1 MVDRKNARP
10 AAVPTACGAAII
22 ATALGAAAATY
33 APPAAAQTQD
43 EAPAQVASSISSL
56 KALSIEDLMKTEVTS
71 VSKAAEPLSDAPA
84 AVYVITRDDILR
96 SGAQSIP
103 DMLRLAPN
111 LQVAQITSTGY
122 AISARGFNGT
132 TSSKL
137 LVLIDGRSVYTP
149 YHSGV
154 PWDIQD
160 VLPQDI
166 ERIEVI
172 SGPGATLWGANA
184 VNGVINI
191 TTRKSYDTQGP
202 AADLGGGNLEQRA
215 SAQYGGRIND
225 ALHYRAYVDSY
236 HYDEDRLPGGGG
248 AQDDHRMTQGG
259 FRMDWTPPGDLM
271 TLQGD
276 FYQGSEDVYQSPAH
290 VDTFGQ
296 NVLSRWTHS
305 FADGASLQLQAY
317 YDHERQNE
325 PGVAQDDLHTYDL
338 DLQHSFS
345 WGTRQSIVWGG
356 EYRIQH
362 DDFPAITSASQP
374 LFFRPQD
381 RKLTLGNIFGQDT
394 IALTQALKLT
404 LGMKLEDEP
413 YTGIEPLPS
422 GRLSWKLSDNNLL
435 WAAISR
441 AVRAPSRLD
450 RDLYENAGGVS
461 LLAGGDFQP
470 EELTAYE
477 MGYRTQPTSRTS
489 ISVSTF
495 YNVYDDLRTAEF
507 SPNGQLPLVFAN
519 RMEGETYGAEV
530 WGSYQV
536 LSWWR
541 LDAGANWLHENLH
554 TEPGSASQAI
564 ALALAGDDPSYQLS
578 LRSTMVFAG
587 NGLFDLSVRQIG
599 SLPKPVSPAYAEV
612 DARVAWSLLPSLEL
626 SVKGSNLV
634 HPQHLEFGTTSAPL
648 QLGSTGVETGRAYF
662 LEVRW
667 RPTT

>member
-1 MVDRKNARP
+1 
-10 AAVPTACGAAII
+10 
-22 ATALGAAAATY
+22 
-33 APPAAAQTQD
+33 
-43 EAPAQVASSISSL
+43 
-56 KALSIEDLMKTEVTS
+56 MKTEVTS

-84 AVYVITRDDILR
+84 AVYVITREDILR
-96 SGAQSIP
+96 SGAQSLP

-137 LVLIDGRSVYTP
+137 LVLIDGRSIYTP

-154 PWDIQD
+154 PWEIQD

-172 SGPGATLWGANA
+172 SGPGAALWGANA

-191 TTRKSYDTQGP
+191 TTRSSYDTQGP
-202 AADLGGGNLEQRA
+202 SADVGGGNLEQRA
-215 SAQYGGRIND
+215 NAQYGGKID
-225 ALHYRAYVDSY
+225 DTLHYRAYVDSL
-236 HYDEDRLPGGGG
+236 HYDEEQLPAGGG
-248 AQDDHRMTQGG
+248 AHDDRRMTQGG

-276 FYQGSEDVYQSPAH
+276 FYQGSVDTYGVPVRE
-290 VDTFGQ
+290 DTFGQ
-296 NVLSRWTHS
+296 NVLGRWNHS
-305 FADGASLQLQAY
+305 FADGAALQLQAY
-317 YDHERQNE
+317 YDHELQSE
-325 PGVAQDDLHTYDL
+325 PGIAADDLHTYDL

-356 EYRIQH
+356 EYRVQH
-362 DDFPAITSASQP
+362 DNFPAITSANQL

-381 RKLTLGNIFGQDT
+381 RKLTLGSLFGQDT
-394 IALTQALKLT
+394 FALTQALKLT

-422 GRLSWKLSDNNLL
+422 GRLSWKLSDNKLL

-450 RDLYENAGGVS
+450 RDLYENTGPVS
-461 LLAGGDFQP
+461 ILAGGNFQP

-477 MGYRTQPTSRTS
+477 AGYRTQPTLRSS

-507 SPNGQLPLVFAN
+507 SPGGQLPLVFAN
-519 RMEGETYGAEV
+519 RMKGQTSGVEI
-530 WGSYQV
+530 WGSYQM
-536 LSWWR
+536 LSCQLAAR
-541 LDAGANWLHENLH
+541 ESARRARQRITADR
-554 TEPGSASQAI
+554 PGVSR
-564 ALALAGDDPSYQLS
+564 GRPQLS
-578 LRSTMVFAG
+578 GVAALIDG
-587 NGLFDLSVRQIG
+587 VREQ
-599 SLPKPVSPAYAEV
+599 
-612 DARVAWSLLPSLEL
+612 
-626 SVKGSNLV
+626 
-634 HPQHLEFGTTSAPL
+634 GT
-648 QLGSTGVETGRAYF
+648 V
-662 LEVRW
+662 
-667 RPTT
+667 